1 MVSTAVKQNI
11 GKNYRAKKMGLKEK
25 FGHPDFILEQ
35 ISECVKDGDF
45 ASITDFISSYV
56 SNSPKYK
63 SQDEFAEAIGT
74 TRQTLHRMFAHEN
87 VSLNILFN
95 ALEKIH
101 ADQTAIAQPVDSKKF
116 LEKAKGALK
125 KHKHAMDKLKC
136 PT

>member
-1 MVSTAVKQNI
+1 MASTAVKQNV
-11 GKNYRAKKMGLKEK
+11 GENYRAKKMGLKEK

-35 ISECVKDGDF
+35 ISQCVKDGDF

-101 ADQTAIAQPVDSKKF
+101 ADQEERATKFKNSLDKINKKHG
-116 LEKAKGALK
+116 KALK
-125 KHKHAMDKLKC
+125 NLA
-136 PT
+136 